1 MTTRESLK
9 NYCEAH
15 KKEIIIGTVCLLIG
29 VSYGKAK
36 YGVRKKE
43 MNFIKEF
50 RRFKPDPVSGRKAI
64 ESLTKVQDGSNGYLV
79 PVGDQ
84 EALSAAISGLLEKP
98 ELAEK
103 MAENAIQRMKE
114 FYPEQIY
121 TKWDNYIHKFI

>member
-1 MTTRESLK
+1 M
-9 NYCEAH
+9 EAMAAG
-15 KKEIIIGTVCLLIG
+15 IPVVSTDCPCGGPAYLI
-29 VSYGKAK
+29 
-36 YGVRKKE
+36 
-43 MNFIKEF
+43 
-50 RRFKPDPVSGRKAI
+50 
-64 ESLTKVQDGSNGYLV
+64 QDGSNGYLV